1 MMLHCSAHAE
11 PIERDRCHGW
21 ERSGWG
27 GVGRRVIHDPD
38 QAAQPS
44 RTAPEAAQAA
54 AAFPPLDVAWI
65 PVRLEWS
72 VAEDMMLT
80 LRA

>member
-1 MMLHCSAHAE
+1 MQ
-11 PIERDRCHGW
+11 GKVKV
-21 ERSGWG
+21 RS
-27 GVGRRVIHDPD
+27 RRVALTHDPD
-38 QAAQPS
+38 QAAHPP

-54 AAFPPLDVAWI
+54 AAFPPLEVAWI
-65 PVRLEWS
+65 PVRMEWS

>member
-1 MMLHCSAHAE
+1 VQHAQ
-11 PIERDRCHGW
+11 
-21 ERSGWG
+21 
-27 GVGRRVIHDPD
+27 PD

-44 RTAPEAAQAA
+44 RAAPAAAQAA
-54 AAFPPLDVAWI
+54 AAFPPLEVAWI

-72 VAEDMMLT
+72 VAEDMVLT